1 MSEHESWEA
10 DRGDTEVNTLAIV
23 PDDKCNHLKCILWDM
38 RARANLR
45 KPFAP
50 RPRPEY
56 MGTAEEAMQTIPK
69 ECVIGKRRK
78 YSHTIM
84 RGIFQL
90 HMHGIEVEAMAALIG
105 MPQRDIEKIMKHD
118 TQTSS
123 REWMRAHQASY
134 LPPVT
139 EIIRRLAVEGNH
151 VFGSNQKIS

>member
-1 MSEHESWEA
+1 MSEHDTFES

-56 MGTAEEAMQTIPK
+56 TGTPEEAIQSSPK

-90 HMHGIEVEAMAALIG
+90 HMHGIDVEPMAEMIG
-105 MPQRDIEKIMKHD
+105 MPLSDIKKVMKKD
-118 TQTSS
+118 TETSG
-123 REWMRAHQASY
+123 REWRRVIQAPY

-139 EIIRRLAVEGNH
+139 EIIRRLAQEGNH
-151 VFGSNQKIS
+151 VFGSNQKIG